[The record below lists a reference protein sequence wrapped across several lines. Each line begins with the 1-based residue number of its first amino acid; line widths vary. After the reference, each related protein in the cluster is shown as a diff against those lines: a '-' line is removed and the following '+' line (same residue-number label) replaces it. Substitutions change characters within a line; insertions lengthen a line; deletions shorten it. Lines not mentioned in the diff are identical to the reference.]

1 MINEDIFRVLQT
13 SAAYF
18 AGISATDNRLRR
30 YIIYGGLE
38 ASEITL
44 QSFLSAPNTI
54 GEIPVFTDLVI
65 KDLRNIMEL
74 PRWNYGPN
82 RSKYYTRR
90 MRLTD
95 SLSNRVISPE
105 DIGIVIPKL

>member
-1 MINEDIFRVLQT
+1 
-13 SAAYF
+13 
-18 AGISATDNRLRR
+18 
-30 YIIYGGLE
+30 
-38 ASEITL
+38 
-44 QSFLSAPNTI
+44 
-54 GEIPVFTDLVI
+54 VFTDLVI

-105 DIGIVIPKL
+105 TIGIVIPKL